1 MVLIRKEEAVVDERF
16 SSERRRIAMIISVG

>member
-1 MVLIRKEEAVVDERF
+1 MVLIRKEEAVVDERL